1 MANTKSKTTK
11 QTTKKDVKKEQVTS
25 ERDEQIKELQKQVD
39 EQKQQINELLSVLQQ
54 TSLQQTSLGFRA
66 DSVNNNDDIRADEEI
81 LIVSLMPNRLNL
93 VGDGGVVFLTFNEM
107 YEEQYIDYA
116 TLKEIVRTNRQMAKN
131 GRFYI
136 VDEKV
141 VNKLRLKN
149 DYKNILTPDQ
159 LKTLVSQDVNKA
171 ISLYELANS
180 RQKSIIVE
188 MVKQS
193 KFDGKEVDYNLLKRL
208 EELSGVE
215 LVDVE
220 DVTKIDK

>member
-1 MANTKSKTTK
+1 MANTKGKTTK
-11 QTTKKDVKKEQVTS
+11 QTAEKNVEKEQVTN
-25 ERDEQIKELQKQVD
+25 ERDEQIKELQKQVN
-39 EQKQQINELLSVLQQ
+39 EQKQQIDELLSVLK
-54 TSLQQTSLGFRA
+54 QTSLGFVA
-66 DSVNNNDDIRADEEI
+66 NNVNNNDDIRADEEI

-136 VDEKV
+136 MDEKV

-159 LKTLVSQDVNKA
+159 LKTLISQDVNRA

-180 RQKSIIVE
+180 RQKSIIIE

>member
-1 MANTKSKTTK
+1 MANTKGKTTK
-11 QTTKKDVKKEQVTS
+11 QTTKKDVEKEQVTN

-39 EQKQQINELLSVLQQ
+39 EQKQQIDELLSVLK
-54 TSLQQTSLGFRA
+54 QTSLGFVA
-66 DSVNNNDDIRADEEI
+66 NNANNNNDDIRADEEI

-136 VDEKV
+136 MDEKV

-159 LKTLVSQDVNKA
+159 LKTLVSQDVNRA

-180 RQKSIIVE
+180 RQKSIIIE

>member
-1 MANTKSKTTK
+1 MANTKVKTAKKTTEK
-11 QTTKKDVKKEQVTS
+11 TVEKEQGVDT
-25 ERDEQIKELQKQVD
+25 RDVQIEQLQKQVD
-39 EQKQQINELLSVLQQ
+39 EQRQQIDELLSTLKQ
-54 TSLQQTSLGFRA
+54 SAFGFVPN
-66 DSVNNNDDIRADEEI
+66 SPTNSDDIKADEEV

-136 VDEKV
+136 VDERV

-149 DYKNILTPDQ
+149 DYKSILTPEQ
-159 LKTLVSQDVNKA
+159 LKTLISQDVNKA
-171 ISLYELANS
+171 VSLYELANN
-180 RQKSIIVE
+180 RQKTIIIE
-188 MVKQS
+188 MVKQA
-193 KFDGKEVDYNLLKRL
+193 KFNGKEVDYNLLKRL

-215 LVDVE
+215 LVDAE
-220 DVTKIDK
+220 DVTKIDKE

>member
-93 VGDGGVVFLTFNEM
+93 VGDGGAVFLTFNEM

>member
-1 MANTKSKTTK
+1 MANTKGKTTK
-11 QTTKKDVKKEQVTS
+11 QTTKKDVEKEQVTN

-39 EQKQQINELLSVLQQ
+39 EQRLQINELLSALKQ
-54 TSLQQTSLGFRA
+54 TSLSFMANNTN
-66 DSVNNNDDIRADEEI
+66 NNNDDIRADEEI

-136 VDEKV
+136 MDEKV

-149 DYKNILTPDQ
+149 DYKNILMPEQ
-159 LKTLVSQDVNKA
+159 LKTLISQDVNKA
-171 ISLYELANS
+171 ISLYELANN
-180 RQKSIIVE
+180 RQKSIIIE

>member
-1 MANTKSKTTK
+1 MANTKGKTTK
-11 QTTKKDVKKEQVTS
+11 QTAEKNVEKEQVVN

-39 EQKQQINELLSVLQQ
+39 EQRLQINELLSALKQ
-54 TSLQQTSLGFRA
+54 TSLSFMANNTN
-66 DSVNNNDDIRADEEI
+66 NNNDDIRADEEI

-136 VDEKV
+136 MDEKV

-159 LKTLVSQDVNKA
+159 LKTLVSQDVNRA

-180 RQKSIIVE
+180 RQKSIIIE

>member
-1 MANTKSKTTK
+1 MANTKGKTTK
-11 QTTKKDVKKEQVTS
+11 QTAEKNIEKEQVTN
-25 ERDEQIKELQKQVD
+25 ERDEQIKELQKQVN
-39 EQKQQINELLSVLQQ
+39 EQKQQIDELLSVLK
-54 TSLQQTSLGFRA
+54 QTSLGFVA
-66 DSVNNNDDIRADEEI
+66 NNVNNNDDIRADEEI

-136 VDEKV
+136 MDEKV

-159 LKTLVSQDVNKA
+159 LKTLISQDVNRA

-180 RQKSIIVE
+180 RQKSIIIE

>member
-1 MANTKSKTTK
+1 MANTKGKTTK
-11 QTTKKDVKKEQVTS
+11 QTTKKDVEKEQVAN

-39 EQKQQINELLSVLQQ
+39 EQRLQINELLSALKQ
-54 TSLQQTSLGFRA
+54 TSLSFMA
-66 DSVNNNDDIRADEEI
+66 NNANNNNDDIRADEEI

-136 VDEKV
+136 MDEKV

-149 DYKNILTPDQ
+149 DYKNILMPDQ
-159 LKTLVSQDVNKA
+159 LKTLISQDVNNA
-171 ISLYELANS
+171 ISLYELANN
-180 RQKSIIVE
+180 RQKSIIIE

>member
-1 MANTKSKTTK
+1 MANTKGKTTK
-11 QTTKKDVKKEQVTS
+11 QTAEKNVEKEQVTN

-39 EQKQQINELLSVLQQ
+39 EQRLQINELLSALKQ
-54 TSLQQTSLGFRA
+54 TSLSFMANNTN
-66 DSVNNNDDIRADEEI
+66 NNNDDIRADEEI

-159 LKTLVSQDVNKA
+159 LKTLISQDVNKA
-171 ISLYELANS
+171 ISLYELANN
-180 RQKSIIVE
+180 RQKSIIIE